1 MPLCGG
7 GNYLSALAIQK
18 AGLPVW
24 PISGDVDPVVP
35 LSEMTRLMAIVTHT
49 KARQTVHE
57 GADHDDTRVHT
68 APYTDPEIWDW
79 LLSQNRK
86 NRG

>member
-1 MPLCGG
+1 
-7 GNYLSALAIQK
+7 
-18 AGLPVW
+18 
-24 PISGDVDPVVP
+24 
-35 LSEMTRLMAIVTHT
+35 MTRLMAIVTHA
-49 KARQTVHE
+49 KARQTIHE

-68 APYTDPEIWDW
+68 YPYTDPEIWDW